1 MRVSSSVSQM
11 GTVSH
16 RPGSVMVT
24 QTVRMAVTNTTP
36 VHLAPAP
43 LRFSG
48 ATMEIVYYA
57 VGFVMGTTIAGT

>member
-16 RPGSVMVT
+16 RHGSAMVT

-36 VHLAPAP
+36 VRLAPAP

-48 ATMEIVYYA
+48 VTTGTVCYA
-57 VGFVMGTTIAGT
+57 VGSAMGTMIAGT